1 MFLLNYGVMESI
13 FNNIL
18 IFMLGILSL
27 SFLVF
32 IHELGHFLVAK
43 LNKVKVRT
51 FSIGFGK
58 KLLKFKKGDTEYCIS
73 MIPFG
78 GYVAMEGE
86 NPDEADSNDPN
97 SFAGKSVKA
106 RAAIAFAGPF
116 VNIAFA
122 FVMLIGLYMYGVE
135 EPESSRLIVGL
146 VVPESAAELAGV
158 QMGDTIFEVD
168 GNPTKGWDDFREQI
182 GVRLGAKVPVKL
194 LRGSD
199 TLTLTLVPQEMV
211 IPAQD
216 SGKSDIRMGVGEAG
230 IYPRHRVVV
239 SGEPMAGSAAEK
251 AGFLPGDTIVE
262 IDHQWIYRHK
272 DVVDHINGSEG
283 KSVLV
288 TIHRGADTLY
298 KELSP
303 VYNAEYKRYMIGI
316 HMTYVMFKET
326 HIVSRSFPEAFAKA
340 SATSWKMTTS
350 VFRYFK
356 RMFQGQVKVDA
367 MSGPVTIVA
376 VMGNVWMAGFQQ
388 FLMILA
394 LISIN
399 LGIMNLL
406 PLAITDGG
414 LLLFLLIEAVRG
426 KPISQEKQAIIQ
438 RIAMAFF
445 IALFVFIT
453 FLDLEKISLFLR

>member
-1 MFLLNYGVMESI
+1 MESFLSNVAI
-13 FNNIL
+13 FA
-18 IFMLGILSL
+18 LGLLSL

-43 LNKVKVRT
+43 WNKVKVKT

-58 KLLKFKKGDTEYCIS
+58 KLFRFKKGETEYCLS

-86 NPDEADSNDPN
+86 NPEDSDSNDPN
-97 SFAGKSVKA
+97 AFVSKSVGA

-122 FVMLIGLYMYGVE
+122 FLLLVGLYMKGVE

-146 VVPESAAELAGV
+146 VAPESAAEKAGILS
-158 QMGDTIFEVD
+158 GDTIFELD
-168 GNPTKGWDDFREQI
+168 GRPTNGWDDFREQI
-182 GVRLGAKVPVKL
+182 GVRLGAEVPLKL
-194 LRGSD
+194 LRGAD
-199 TLTLTLVPQEMV
+199 TLSLTLVPQEMI
-211 IPAQD
+211 IPGKD
-216 SGKSDIRMGVGEAG
+216 SLSDEIHMGVGEAG
-230 IYPRHRVVV
+230 VYPRHRVVIN
-239 SGEPMAGSAAEK
+239 GKPLAGSAAEK

-262 IDHQWIYRHK
+262 IDHQRIFKYR
-272 DVVDHINGSEG
+272 DVVERVNGSEG
-283 KSVLV
+283 KPLAV
-288 TIHRGADTLY
+288 TIHRGADTLE
-298 KELSP
+298 KKLSA
-303 VYNAEYKRYMIGI
+303 VYSEEHGRYMIGI
-316 HMTYVMFKET
+316 QMTYVMFKET
-326 HIVSRSFPEAFAKA
+326 HIVSRNFPEAVLKA
-340 SATSWKMTTS
+340 CGTSWKMTTS

-376 VMGNVWMAGFQQ
+376 VMGNVWLSGFED

-414 LLLFLLIEAVRG
+414 ILLFLLIEAIRG
-426 KPISQEKQAIIQ
+426 KAISQEKQAVIQ
-438 RIAMAFF
+438 KIAMALF

-453 FLDLEKISLFLR
+453 FLDVGKLGLFLR

>member
-1 MFLLNYGVMESI
+1 MDSILSNIAMFA
-13 FNNIL
+13 
-18 IFMLGILSL
+18 LGLLSL

-43 LNKVKVRT
+43 WNKVKVKT

-58 KLLKFKKGDTEYCIS
+58 KLLRFKKGETEYCIS
-73 MIPFG
+73 LIPFG

-86 NPDEADSNDPN
+86 NPEDADSNDPN
-97 SFAGKSVKA
+97 SFVSKSVGA

-122 FVMLIGLYMYGVE
+122 FLLLVGLYMKGVE

-146 VVPESAAELAGV
+146 VAPESAAEKAGILP
-158 QMGDTIFEVD
+158 GDMIFELD
-168 GNPTKGWDDFREQI
+168 GRPTNGWDDFREQV
-182 GVRLGAKVPVKL
+182 GVRLGANVPLKL
-194 LRGSD
+194 TRGAD
-199 TLTLTLVPQEMV
+199 TLSLTLVPQEMI
-211 IPAQD
+211 IPGKD
-216 SGKSDIRMGVGEAG
+216 SLADDIHMGVGEAG
-230 IYPRHRVVV
+230 VYPRHRVVIN
-239 SGEPMAGSAAEK
+239 GKPLAGSAAEK

-262 IDHQWIYRHK
+262 IDRQRIFRYR
-272 DVVDHINGSEG
+272 DVVDLVNGSEG
-283 KSVLV
+283 KPLTV
-288 TIHRGADTLY
+288 TIHRGADTLE
-298 KELSP
+298 KELSALYSP
-303 VYNAEYKRYMIGI
+303 EHGRYMIGI
-316 HMTYVMFKET
+316 QMTYVMFKET
-326 HIVSRSFPEAFAKA
+326 HIVSRNFPDAVLKA
-340 SATSWKMTTS
+340 CGTSWKMTTS
-350 VFRYFK
+350 VFRYLK

-376 VMGNVWMAGFQQ
+376 VMGNVWLSGFED

-414 LLLFLLIEAVRG
+414 ILLFLFIEAVRG
-426 KPISQEKQAIIQ
+426 KAISQEKQAVIQ
-438 RIAMAFF
+438 KIAMALF

-453 FLDLEKISLFLR
+453 FLDFGKIGLFLK

>member
-1 MFLLNYGVMESI
+1 MESFLSNVAI
-13 FNNIL
+13 FA
-18 IFMLGILSL
+18 LGLLSL

-43 LNKVKVRT
+43 WNKVKVKT

-58 KLLKFKKGDTEYCIS
+58 KLFRFKKGETEYCLS

-86 NPDEADSNDPN
+86 NPEDSDSNDPN
-97 SFAGKSVKA
+97 AFVSKSVGA

-122 FVMLIGLYMYGVE
+122 FLLLVGLYMKGVE

-146 VVPESAAELAGV
+146 VAPESAAEKAGILL
-158 QMGDTIFEVD
+158 GDTIFELD
-168 GNPTKGWDDFREQI
+168 GRPTNGWDDFREQI
-182 GVRLGAKVPVKL
+182 GVRLGAEVPLKL
-194 LRGSD
+194 LRGAD
-199 TLTLTLVPQEMV
+199 TLSLTLVPQEMI
-211 IPAQD
+211 IPGKD
-216 SGKSDIRMGVGEAG
+216 SLSDEIHMGVGEAG
-230 IYPRHRVVV
+230 VYPRHRVVIN
-239 SGEPMAGSAAEK
+239 GKPLAGSAAEK

-262 IDHQWIYRHK
+262 IDHQRIFKYR
-272 DVVDHINGSEG
+272 DVVERVNGSEG
-283 KSVLV
+283 KPLAV
-288 TIHRGADTLY
+288 TIHRGADTLE
-298 KELSP
+298 KKLSA
-303 VYNAEYKRYMIGI
+303 VYSEEHGRYMIGI
-316 HMTYVMFKET
+316 QMTYVMFKET
-326 HIVSRSFPEAFAKA
+326 HIVSRNFPEAVLKA
-340 SATSWKMTTS
+340 CGTSWKMTTS

-376 VMGNVWMAGFQQ
+376 VMGNVWLSGFED

-414 LLLFLLIEAVRG
+414 ILLFLLIEAIRG
-426 KPISQEKQAIIQ
+426 KAISQEKQAVIQ
-438 RIAMAFF
+438 KIAMALF

-453 FLDLEKISLFLR
+453 FLDVGKLGLFLR